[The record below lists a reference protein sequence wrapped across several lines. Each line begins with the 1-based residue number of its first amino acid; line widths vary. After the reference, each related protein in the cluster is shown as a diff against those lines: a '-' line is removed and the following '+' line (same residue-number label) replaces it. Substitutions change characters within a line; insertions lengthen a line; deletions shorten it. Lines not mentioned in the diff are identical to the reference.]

1 MLVDYLTMLLP
12 IALIGGTFITILG
25 TLWFWTRF
33 YRGKTTVEFFRDMD
47 GRYYKVGSKRVDQ
60 KVDRV
65 SLKDKEFHLDYG
77 YAVMAQSLLRGHYA
91 ILRFDIEDAK
101 PLGLGIAGAP
111 VMFNPR
117 LFHKVLTTQIYSNI
131 LSGITENAMFIL
143 LLVMVGAS
151 ILVGGIGGY
160 MSYQNQQQLQTMAQ
174 QLQNLQKLIPV
185 VPKAP

>member
-1 MLVDYLTMLLP
+1 MVDTMTMLLP
-12 IALIGGTFITILG
+12 IALIGGTFVTILG
-25 TLWFWTRF
+25 TLWVWTRF
-33 YRGKTTVEFFRDMD
+33 YRGKTQVEFFRDMD
-47 GRYYKVGSKRVDQ
+47 GRYYKVGSKRIDQ
-60 KVDRV
+60 KLDRV
-65 SLKDKEFHLDYG
+65 ALKDKEFHLDYG

-131 LSGITENAMFIL
+131 LSGITENAMFML
-143 LLVMVGAS
+143 LIVMIAFS
-151 ILVGGIGGY
+151 LLAGIGGVVL
-160 MSYQNQQQLQTMAQ
+160 SYQNQQQIQ
-174 QLQNLQKLIPV
+174 QIAMTLQKLVPV